1 MASPRTAPPA
11 VDLALVAVFAALLA
25 ALSLTPQIPVGALGV
40 PLTLQTLGV
49 LLAGLVLGPWRGFL
63 AVLLYLAVG
72 LAGLPVFAGATG
84 GLAVFAKPS
93 IGFLLSFPL
102 AAAVAGAGAAFFLR
116 RGARWQYLWLTLAGL
131 IASFVVIYPLG
142 ILGMMVVGRLD
153 LLTAVG
159 YNLAFIP
166 GDIAKAFAAA
176 AIAIAVHKAFPAL
189 LATARP
195 ALDVS

>member
-1 MASPRTAPPA
+1 MAQPRTAPPA

-25 ALSLTPQIPVGALGV
+25 ALSLTPAIPVGGIGV

-102 AAAVAGAGAAFFLR
+102 AALVAGALAAAFLR

-131 IASFVVIYPLG
+131 VASFVVIYPLG
-142 ILGMMVVGRLD
+142 ILGMMVVAQLD
-153 LLTAVG
+153 PVAAIG

-166 GDIAKAFAAA
+166 GDIVKAFAAA

-189 LATARP
+189 LAVGRP
-195 ALDVS
+195 ALDVR

>member
-1 MASPRTAPPA
+1 MAPPRTAPPA

-25 ALSLTPQIPVGALGV
+25 ALSLTPQIPVGAIGV

-102 AAAVAGAGAAFFLR
+102 AAAVAGAVAAFFLR

-153 LLTAVG
+153 LLAAIG

>member
-1 MASPRTAPPA
+1 MANPRTAPPG
-11 VDLALVAVFAALLA
+11 VDLALVAVFAALIA
-25 ALSLTPQIPVGALGV
+25 ALALTPAIPVGGIGV

-72 LAGLPVFAGATG
+72 LAGLPVFAQGTG

-102 AAAVAGAGAAFFLR
+102 AALVAGALAAFFLR
-116 RGARWQYLWLTLAGL
+116 RGLRGQYLWLTLAGL
-131 IASFVVIYPLG
+131 VASFAVIYPLG
-142 ILGMMVVGRLD
+142 ILGMILVARLD
-153 LLTAVG
+153 LATAVG

-189 LATARP
+189 LAAGRP
-195 ALDVS
+195 AFDVR

>member
-102 AAAVAGAGAAFFLR
+102 AAAVAGAVAAFFLR

-142 ILGMMVVGRLD
+142 ILGMVVVGRLD

>member
-1 MASPRTAPPA
+1 MAKSRTTPPA
-11 VDLALVAVFAALLA
+11 FDLALVAVFAALLA
-25 ALSLTPQIPVGALGV
+25 VLSLTPAIPVGGVGV

-72 LAGLPVFAGATG
+72 LAGLPVFAGGTG

-93 IGFLLSFPL
+93 IGFLLSFPI
-102 AAAVAGAGAAFFLR
+102 AAAVAGGLAALVVR
-116 RGARWQYLWLTLAGL
+116 RGLRAQYLWLTLAGL
-131 IASFVVIYPLG
+131 AASFLVIYPLG
-142 ILGMMVVGRLD
+142 IIGMMVVAQLD
-153 LLTAVG
+153 LLTAIG

-166 GDIAKAFAAA
+166 GDVVKAFAAA

-189 LATARP
+189 LAAPRP
-195 ALDVS
+195 AAA

>member
-102 AAAVAGAGAAFFLR
+102 AAAVAGAVAAFFLR

>member
-1 MASPRTAPPA
+1 MAPPRNAPPA

-25 ALSLTPQIPVGALGV
+25 ALSLIPQIPVGALGV

-102 AAAVAGAGAAFFLR
+102 AAAVAGAVAAFFLR

-131 IASFVVIYPLG
+131 VASLVVIYPLG

-153 LLTAVG
+153 LLAAIG
-159 YNLAFIP
+159 ANLAFIP
-166 GDIAKAFAAA
+166 GDIVKAFAAA

-189 LATARP
+189 LATPRP